1 MRHFVEEEE
10 EKIWEGGRI
19 ELRDSQIGGQA
30 TRQGGLGSI
39 FRQKLGDATLGGQD
53 GEMVQWDTINHIVW
67 DSSKFDKGSLI
78 PYPLELAF
86 LTKQAQKLVQVD
98 ALETLCNTL

>member
-1 MRHFVEEEE
+1 MTLRLLGKICKICNLNSPFHSVLSVGTKQFKGKNKSKHRLMNLNISTCVILLKKKRRKY
-10 EKIWEGGRI
+10 EKGARI

-53 GEMVQWDTINHIVW
+53 GEMVQ
-67 DSSKFDKGSLI
+67 
-78 PYPLELAF
+78 
-86 LTKQAQKLVQVD
+86 
-98 ALETLCNTL
+98 